1 MSYLKSRNLVGA
13 ALLVFAA
20 PLFAGDDPIHERH
33 ELMEGVGD
41 AAKPI
46 GQMLK
51 GEREFDAAVVMTSFG
66 TFDEASA
73 QLGDLFPPG
82 SETGQ
87 DTEAA
92 PAIWEDRAGFEEAL
106 ATWADAVDA
115 AIAANPQT
123 LDETKPVAGEVFK
136 ACKGCHD
143 NYRIKDE

>member
-1 MSYLKSRNLVGA
+1 MSYPKSRSLLGA
-13 ALLVFAA
+13 VVLLFAA
-20 PLFAGDDPIHERH
+20 PLFASDDPIHERH

-51 GEREFDAAVVMTSFG
+51 GEREFDAAVVMASFE
-66 TFDEASA
+66 TFEEASR
-73 QLGDLFPPG
+73 QFGDLFPPG

-106 ATWADAVDA
+106 AAWADAVDA

-123 LDETKPVAGEVFK
+123 LEETKPVAGEIFNT
-136 ACKGCHD
+136 CKGCHD
-143 NYRIKDE
+143 NYRIEDE

>member
-1 MSYLKSRNLVGA
+1 MSNLKSRS
-13 ALLVFAA
+13 LLVAFALA
-20 PLFAGDDPIHERH
+20 FTTPLLAGDDPIHERH

-51 GEREFDAAVVMTSFG
+51 GEREFDAAVVMASFE
-66 TFDEASA
+66 TFDDASA
-73 QLGDLFPPG
+73 RFGELFPPG

-123 LDETKPVAGEVFK
+123 LDETKPVAGEIFN

-143 NYRIKDE
+143 DYRIEDE

>member
-1 MSYLKSRNLVGA
+1 MSYLKSRSLIVA
-13 ALLVFAA
+13 VALAFTS
-20 PLFAGDDPIHERH
+20 PLFAGDDPAHERH

-41 AAKPI
+41 AAKPV

-51 GEREFDAAVVMTSFG
+51 GEREFDAVVLMSSFE

-73 QLGDLFPPG
+73 EFGDLFPPG
-82 SETGQ
+82 SENAEG
-87 DTEAA
+87 TEAA

-106 ATWADAVDA
+106 ALWADAVDA

-123 LDETKPVAGEVFK
+123 LEETKPVAGEIFK

-143 NYRIKDE
+143 DYRIEDE

>member
-1 MSYLKSRNLVGA
+1 MSKLNSRSLLGA
-13 ALLVFAA
+13 ALLVFAT
-20 PLFAGDDPIHERH
+20 PLFAGDDPVHARH

-51 GEREFDAAVVMTSFG
+51 GEREFDAAVVMASFQ

-73 QLGDLFPPG
+73 EFGDLFPPG

-106 ATWADAVDA
+106 AAWAGAVDA

-123 LDETKPVAGEVFK
+123 LDETKPVAGEIFNT
-136 ACKGCHD
+136 CKGCHD
-143 NYRIKDE
+143 NYRIEDE